1 MKNTARPQP
10 PRPAGRRPGP
20 RRSDSDA
27 GHCCHADALGLI
39 RRGRH
44 DVAATVTK
52 GRQRSQSLAVKLHW
66 ALRIGVALEFI
77 GHGVAG
83 FYRPVAW
90 IPYFTFFG
98 IPETFAYEHMTY
110 ITGTLDI
117 ALGILVLVR
126 PMRAVMLH
134 MAAWGL
140 MTAWLRPLTGESW
153 FELVERGA
161 NYGMPLALLV
171 LSGWGGRSVGSWLE
185 RVGPPEEIGEEL
197 ARRLAW
203 ILRASIA
210 LLLVGHGGLGIW
222 TAKEEWFDF
231 LGWFGVTD
239 ASQAA
244 GLMQWVG
251 AFEVV
256 LGLAVLIKPLRG
268 LLLIVLAWKLGTE
281 LLRPLVGQPNYQFVE
296 RAGDYVLPLALFWL
310 TRNAIPAVHA
320 DDAALDTTAV
330 LRRDRISTTT
340 VAPVRE
346 IEGCGVTANAIV
358 NGH

>member
-1 MKNTARPQP
+1 MN
-10 PRPAGRRPGP
+10 
-20 RRSDSDA
+20 
-27 GHCCHADALGLI
+27 ADALGLR
-39 RRGRH
+39 RRGKPY
-44 DVAATVTK
+44 VAATVIK
-52 GRQRSQSLAVKLHW
+52 APHGSPSLAVKLHW

-98 IPETFAYEHMTY
+98 IPETFAYDHMTY
-110 ITGTLDI
+110 ITGTIDI
-117 ALGILVLVR
+117 ALGIMVLVR

-134 MAAWGL
+134 MAVWGL

-171 LSGWGGRSVGSWLE
+171 LSGWGGLSLRSWFE
-185 RVGPPEEIGEEL
+185 RVRPPEQIGEEL
-197 ARRLAW
+197 ARRLGW

-222 TAKEEWFDF
+222 AAKEEWFDF
-231 LGWFGVTD
+231 LGWFGITQ
-239 ASQAA
+239 ASEAA
-244 GLMQWVG
+244 RLMQWVG

-268 LLLIVLAWKLGTE
+268 LLLFVLAWKVGTE

-296 RAGDYVLPLALFWL
+296 RAGDYVLPLALYWL
-310 TRNAIPAVHA
+310 TRNAPPAVHS
-320 DDAALDTTAV
+320 DDAALDATAV
-330 LRRDRISTTT
+330 LHGDRIATTT

-358 NGH
+358 KGH